1 MKIRQ
6 ATNWCLLLAALTFA
20 MLPLFGALS
29 SSVQVR
35 FGHDQTSSTGI
46 SPARDNLGH
55 AITRIFGNGSGSAQV
70 ADLVYHGSRTLGSE
84 ASETIDLFGSVTDA
98 FGSTL
103 SFARVKAI
111 TIENESGSM
120 TLTIGDADSP
130 LALFDPATA
139 TVTVPPLG
147 FLCLAAPLAG
157 WPVTDTTADEL
168 KVLNSAGATTTYKIH
183 ILGASQ

>member
-1 MKIRQ
+1 MKIDRS
-6 ATNWCLLLAALTFA
+6 TIWFLLLASLTFA

-35 FGHDQTSSTGI
+35 FGHDQTATPGLST
-46 SPARDNLGH
+46 PRDNLGH
-55 AITRIFGNGSGSAQV
+55 TITKIFANGSGTAQV
-70 ADLVYHGSRTLGSE
+70 ADLVYHGNRTLGSG

-98 FGSTL
+98 FGNTL
-103 SFARVKAI
+103 SFARVKTI

-120 TLTIGDADSP
+120 TLTIGNAVSP
-130 LALFDPATA
+130 IAIFDPATA

-147 FLCLAAPLAG
+147 FLCLAGPLSG
-157 WPVTDTTADEL
+157 WPVTDATADGL
-168 KVLNSAGATTTYKIH
+168 KITNSAGASATYNIH